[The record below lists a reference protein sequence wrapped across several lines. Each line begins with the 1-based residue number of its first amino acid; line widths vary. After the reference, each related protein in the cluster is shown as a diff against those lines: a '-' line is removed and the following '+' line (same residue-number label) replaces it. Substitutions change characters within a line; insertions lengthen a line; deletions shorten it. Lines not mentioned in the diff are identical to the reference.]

1 MSYSPYI
8 VSLIDFQKIAREHGN
23 CKYLKCIPEVNYTH
37 CALHHE
43 ILGVSRV
50 FDESQRPLCFHMNL
64 VGDKSKCFLKLPP
77 NVFNHFFYL
86 SAADPP
92 PKKKT
97 IQKEEPIQSRGI
109 SHYFSDL
116 VFLLYYFQK

>member
-1 MSYSPYI
+1 MSYIPYTAT
-8 VSLIDFQKIAREHGN
+8 LIDFQDIARKHRN
-23 CKYLKCIPEVNYTH
+23 CKYLECIPEVNYIH

-43 ILGVSRV
+43 ILGVSSF
-50 FDESQRPLCFHMNL
+50 FDESQRPLRFHMNL

-86 SAADPP
+86 SVDDPP

-97 IQKEEPIQSRGI
+97 IQKEESIQSRGI